1 MKPDVSDLLEK
12 AMKLPSEARAALA
25 SSLIDSLDEEV
36 DENVEEAWK
45 TEIQER
51 LKQID
56 AGTVELVPWAEVRKK
71 LTKP

>member
-25 SSLIDSLDEEV
+25 SSLIESLDEEV
-36 DENVEEAWK
+36 DKNVEEAWK
-45 TEIQER
+45 TEIEDR
-51 LKQID
+51 LKQMD
-56 AGTVELVPWAEVRKK
+56 AGTVKLVPWAEVRKK